1 MEIISDAP
9 QQKTSVRPAA
19 RTQESNGMNLKSIVA
34 VVLSKWYWFLLS
46 LAITISAA
54 AFYLMS
60 TPPVYTRTAA
70 LLIKDDGKNGTA
82 STSVDMSDL
91 GFINSSTNLDNEI
104 HTLKSPTLMRIVVER
119 LRLNDIY
126 TVREGFRDV
135 NLYHRTPVTFISLD
149 SVETPAIA
157 FNFKTDE
164 KGKVEIENIRISGE
178 GNYTDL
184 NASIGD
190 TVKIGRHRFAL
201 AKPKWDASEYTGKS
215 LNYAHLPV
223 KGTSKA
229 LAAQVIAALGSDKS
243 SIINLTISRPS
254 IEEADDILRT
264 LIQVYNERWIQDKNQ
279 IAVSTSR
286 FIDERLGVIEREL
299 GNVDSD
305 ISSYKSAHLLPDVEA
320 ASSMYMSQSS
330 EAQRAISDLNNQISV
345 AEMLRRELM
354 GDSYDQPLPTNTSIV
369 NADIQS
375 AIGQYNSIVIERNR
389 LLETTSDKNPVV
401 RDRTQAL
408 GTLRNN
414 IISSIN
420 SYIATLRA
428 QMGNAQRMASVA
440 TSRIAANPNQAKYLL
455 SVERQ
460 QKVKESLYLFLLQK
474 REENELTQ
482 AFTAYNTSML
492 EEPDG
497 STAPTSP
504 QKGMIFLIAAIIG
517 IMVPLVVI
525 VIREML
531 DTKIRGKKDLASLTI
546 PFLGEIPV
554 AFKKA
559 RGFDRFDKKKREIQK
574 KKIVVEDQNRDGINE
589 AFRVLRTNLEFF
601 ETSGGPSGQESAKVI
616 AVTSA
621 NPGSGKTFISVNLA
635 KVLAI
640 KGKRVL
646 LIDCDLRK
654 GSLSRILGNPN
665 PGLTD
670 YLIGR
675 ADLKDILRK
684 SADSTSGLDA
694 IGLGAVPPNP
704 AELLASEKLD
714 RLIAG
719 FKEEYDFIVLDCPPV
734 EIVADAKV
742 INRVADMTIFVV
754 RAGVLEKDE
763 LEGIQEYYDRGR
775 YKNMAILLNGTDIY
789 SGYGYHR
796 YGRHYGYRYSAAAD
810 GSYYAD

>member
-1 MEIISDAP
+1 MEIISDSP
-9 QQKTSVRPAA
+9 QQKTNVRQAATRPA
-19 RTQESNGMNLKSIVA
+19 ESNGMNLKSIVA

-46 LAITISAA
+46 LAITLSAA

-70 LLIKDDGKNGTA
+70 LLIKDDGKNG
-82 STSVDMSDL
+82 SPNTSVDMSDL

-126 TVREGFRDV
+126 STREGFRDV

-149 SVETPAIA
+149 SVETPAITFDFEA
-157 FNFKTDE
+157 DKQ
-164 KGKVEIENIRISGE
+164 GKVEIENINIGGE
-178 GNYTDL
+178 GNYTDIKA
-184 NASIGD
+184 NMGD
-190 TVKIGRHRFAL
+190 TVKLGNHRFAVVR
-201 AKPKWDASEYTGKS
+201 PSWDASGYTGKS
-215 LNYAHLPV
+215 LHYAHLPV
-223 KGTSKA
+223 KGIAKG

-254 IEEADDILRT
+254 VEEADDILRT

-345 AEMLRRELM
+345 AEMVRRELM
-354 GDSYDQPLPTNTSIV
+354 GDSYDQPLPTNTGIV

-375 AIGQYNSIVIERNR
+375 AIGQYNAIVIERNR

-408 GTLRNN
+408 GTLRGN
-414 IISSIN
+414 IIASIN

-428 QMGNAQRMASVA
+428 QMGNAQRMASAA

-517 IMVPLVVI
+517 IVVPLAVI
-525 VIREML
+525 IIREML

-546 PFLGEIPV
+546 PFLGEIPT

-559 RGFDRFDKKKREIQK
+559 RGFDRFDKKKRDIKK
-574 KKIVVEDQNRDGINE
+574 KKIVVEDQNRDSINE

-601 ETSGGPSGQESAKVI
+601 DYQGGETTNGQGQVI
-616 AVTSA
+616 TVTSA

-654 GSLSRILGNPN
+654 GALSRILGNPAA
-665 PGLTD
+665 GITD
-670 YLIGR
+670 LLIGR
-675 ADLKDILRK
+675 ADVADILNR
-684 SADSTSGLDA
+684 SVDSTPGLDL

-714 RLIAG
+714 RLVAAM
-719 FKEEYDFIVLDCPPV
+719 KEEYDFIVIDCPPV

-742 INRVADMTIFVV
+742 INRLADMTVFVV

-763 LEGIQEYYDRGR
+763 LENIQDYYDTGR
-775 YKNMAILLNGTDIY
+775 YRNMAILLNGTDIY

-796 YGRHYGYRYSAAAD
+796 YGRHYGYRYGHSES
-810 GSYYAD
+810 SYYTN

>member
-1 MEIISDAP
+1 M
-9 QQKTSVRPAA
+9 
-19 RTQESNGMNLKSIVA
+19 
-34 VVLSKWYWFLLS
+34 
-46 LAITISAA
+46 
-54 AFYLMS
+54 
-60 TPPVYTRTAA
+60 
-70 LLIKDDGKNGTA
+70 
-82 STSVDMSDL
+82 
-91 GFINSSTNLDNEI
+91 
-104 HTLKSPTLMRIVVER
+104 
-119 LRLNDIY
+119 
-126 TVREGFRDV
+126 
-135 NLYHRTPVTFISLD
+135 
-149 SVETPAIA
+149 
-157 FNFKTDE
+157 
-164 KGKVEIENIRISGE
+164 
-178 GNYTDL
+178 
-184 NASIGD
+184 
-190 TVKIGRHRFAL
+190 
-201 AKPKWDASEYTGKS
+201 
-215 LNYAHLPV
+215 
-223 KGTSKA
+223 
-229 LAAQVIAALGSDKS
+229 
-243 SIINLTISRPS
+243 
-254 IEEADDILRT
+254 
-264 LIQVYNERWIQDKNQ
+264 
-279 IAVSTSR
+279 
-286 FIDERLGVIEREL
+286 
-299 GNVDSD
+299 
-305 ISSYKSAHLLPDVEA
+305 
-320 ASSMYMSQSS
+320 
-330 EAQRAISDLNNQISV
+330 
-345 AEMLRRELM
+345 
-354 GDSYDQPLPTNTSIV
+354 
-369 NADIQS
+369 
-375 AIGQYNSIVIERNR
+375 
-389 LLETTSDKNPVV
+389 
-401 RDRTQAL
+401 
-408 GTLRNN
+408 
-414 IISSIN
+414 
-420 SYIATLRA
+420 
-428 QMGNAQRMASVA
+428 
-440 TSRIAANPNQAKYLL
+440 
-455 SVERQ
+455 
-460 QKVKESLYLFLLQK
+460 
-474 REENELTQ
+474 
-482 AFTAYNTSML
+482 
-492 EEPDG
+492 
-497 STAPTSP
+497 
-504 QKGMIFLIAAIIG
+504 
-517 IMVPLVVI
+517 
-525 VIREML
+525 
-531 DTKIRGKKDLASLTI
+531 
-546 PFLGEIPV
+546 

-601 ETSGGPSGQESAKVI
+601 ETSGGPSGQDSAKVI